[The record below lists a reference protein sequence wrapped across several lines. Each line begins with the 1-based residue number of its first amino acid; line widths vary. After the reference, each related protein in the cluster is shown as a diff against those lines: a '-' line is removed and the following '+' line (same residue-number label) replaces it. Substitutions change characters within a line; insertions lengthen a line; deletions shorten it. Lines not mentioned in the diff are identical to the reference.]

1 MEIRATQAERAYQA
15 AKPALIPSARPESTG
30 NDFQAAAAN
39 FTAGLQE
46 TESTAKAAMVGKA
59 DPHAL
64 VMALTQT
71 ELAIET
77 ASTLRDKVVEAYQE
91 IMRMPV

>member
-1 MEIRATQAERAYQA
+1 MEIRSTQAERAYQA
-15 AKPALIPSARPESTG
+15 AKPALAPSAESGNTDNAFLNAATG
-30 NDFQAAAAN
+30 FVAD
-39 FTAGLQE
+39 LQE
-46 TESTAKAAMVGKA
+46 AEETAKAAMVGKA

-64 VMALTQT
+64 VMALSQT
-71 ELAIET
+71 ELAVET

>member
-1 MEIRATQAERAYQA
+1 MEIRSTPAEQGYLA
-15 AKPALIPSARPESTG
+15 AKPALAPSAKPADTG
-30 NDFQAAAAN
+30 ETFAAAAGN
-39 FTAGLQE
+39 LVAGMTG
-46 TESTAKAAMVGKA
+46 TEATAKAAMVGKA

>member
-1 MEIRATQAERAYQA
+1 MEIQSGQAVRGYQA
-15 AKPALIPSARPESTG
+15 AKPALAPTARPANPEAG
-30 NDFQAAAAN
+30 FEAAASSFA
-39 FTAGLQE
+39 ASLQQ
-46 TESTAKAAMVGKA
+46 TEGTAKAAMVGKA
-59 DPHAL
+59 DPQAL
-64 VMALTQT
+64 VMALSQT